1 MKDDEILKEE
11 RVEAGIREDE
21 FGERVG
27 DTEKEADGV
36 MDGRTEGEMEGELDS
51 ERDDNGGA
59 LLKVEL
65 ADKGTELLLMDM
77 DEADGTEA
85 DKDEET
91 DQDTGTDDDV
101 ALKSGWTPPL
111 VGIDGETEEVVVLM
125 LDVRVAPDKSVD
137 DDVEAL
143 LVELGQRGGDDDE
156 NGKPDGDAL
165 GEYAVDVDENEEADE
180 MNDKV
185 VELAG
190 KETERVTNVEGTD
203 DQDTCG
209 DDQDDADD
217 ESLLDETSADDDGDG
232 DSDAL
237 AGVRV
242 DTVVR
247 SVTVV
252 IVVNS
257 VTVVSEA
264 DEDEADDGETGE
276 CEVGED
282 DAVTVWATATVV
294 LNVTPG

>member
-1 MKDDEILKEE
+1 
-11 RVEAGIREDE
+11 
-21 FGERVG
+21 
-27 DTEKEADGV
+27 
-36 MDGRTEGEMEGELDS
+36 
-51 ERDDNGGA
+51 
-59 LLKVEL
+59 
-65 ADKGTELLLMDM
+65 M

-91 DQDTGTDDDV
+91 DQGTGTDDDV

-111 VGIDGETEEVVVLM
+111 VGVDGETEEVVVLM
-125 LDVRVAPDKSVD
+125 LDVRVVPDKSVD

-156 NGKPDGDAL
+156 NGKLDGDAL
-165 GEYAVDVDENEEADE
+165 GEYAVDVDVDEDEDEEADE

-190 KETERVTNVEGTD
+190 EETERVTNVEGTD

-209 DDQDDADD
+209 DDQDNTDG
-217 ESLLDETSADDDGDG
+217 ESLLGETSADDDDDA

-252 IVVNS
+252 IVVTS

-264 DEDEADDGETGE
+264 DEDEADDGETEE